1 VRHSF
6 HYTTH
11 QRSYKSL
18 FASFLE
24 MSSGA
29 IPFFCFSGLY
39 LKRDYGFVFSHA
51 GMLSGTEAT
60 LT

>member
-1 VRHSF
+1 VRHPF

-24 MSSGA
+24 ISPGA
-29 IPFFCFSGLY
+29 VPFFCFSGLD
-39 LKRDYGFVFSHA
+39 LKSHFGFVFSQA

-60 LT
+60 FT